1 MLKGIMKE
9 TLSVHSMLLFD
20 LGQILWSAHA
30 TGKLSDL
37 DMDIHVKS
45 LQVFRIHTRFDLS
58 SSTVRELTCVCLSH
72 MFTTL
77 VNCRPN

>member
-20 LGQILWSAHA
+20 LGQILWSAHS

-37 DMDIHVKS
+37 DMDIHVK
-45 LQVFRIHTRFDLS
+45 
-58 SSTVRELTCVCLSH
+58 
-72 MFTTL
+72 
-77 VNCRPN
+77 